1 MPRSVTTCSAA
12 SADGR
17 PGARPQARPSS
28 TTRAAHLRA
37 AALGALPPAD
47 AARVAWTDARF
58 PAILDPGPLRGLVR
72 SLGLSRT
79 RLLSD
84 DSPPTLLERSGG
96 NWEKIM
102 AGLGAGPGGS
112 VADMAAAFRT
122 HVSPSAAAPST
133 RSKDWAGWRAVLA
146 WATAR
151 KALGKVLPMQR
162 PTLEALIWE
171 MLACQCTAPIIKG
184 AIDAIQARH
193 RRFALPS
200 PIVGPRAYSR
210 LTQSL
215 TRFQG
220 TQSPY
225 KSPITPALVKAML
238 YARSS
243 TPAEERNILAACAA
257 TVNGLRP
264 AEGADLQA
272 CDLRFEFDLRHGP
285 QYRGTAAINVMKRKQ
300 DQDRKGHHPRTGR
313 GSRPATDVVGRLRSF
328 MASLGTT
335 PGPGFT
341 KAARPHARCPVCAPL
356 FPILLPGGAPRRAAA
371 SPHRLLGHDPQ
382 GAEAGGRRH
391 PRLLRH
397 LRPPGMHLDRRR
409 GRRSRGYPLAPKR
422 ARPKPLRPLLRQAHK
437 A

>member
-1 MPRSVTTCSAA
+1 MPRPVTTCSAA

-96 NWEKIM
+96 NWEDIM

-285 QYRGTAAINVMKRKQ
+285 QYRGTAV
-300 DQDRKGHHPRTGR
+300 
-313 GSRPATDVVGRLRSF
+313 SLRHETE
-328 MASLGTT
+328 AG
-335 PGPGFT
+335 PGPQGPPSSH
-341 KAARPHARCPVCAPL
+341 RSR
-356 FPILLPGGAPRRAAA
+356 LPAGDGRRRAA
-371 SPHRLLGHDPQ
+371 PLLHGQPRHDPWARLHQ
-382 GAEAGGRRH
+382 GRAPARAVPGVRATFSHPSPRRSAPQGGR
-391 PRLLRH
+391 L
-397 LRPPGMHLDRRR
+397 PPPP
-409 GRRSRGYPLAPKR
+409 SRT
-422 ARPKPLRPLLRQAHK
+422 
-437 A
+437 